1 MLAQTRTFRQGSCIT
16 FFGSLTSTHQLNS
29 WEDAQQQR
37 QLILSNHVTLPNK
50 KGSQAGTQANIPV
63 SSCLP
68 IPSPQCLPISKH
80 FGLTYF
86 TRPNFT
92 LTLLRT
98 PALPPTFATFIVP
111 LNLNKLDLRD
121 YLWNVYDIR
130 VNSVR
135 SYIQLQKMR
144 QDKPGAKRPSPR
156 RWHRP
161 RSIKRMTV
169 EMEQP
174 FLWPEEPKDFSAYV
188 DPLWTESAIVVG
200 ICLCGF
206 GARLTML

>member
-1 MLAQTRTFRQGSCIT
+1 M
-16 FFGSLTSTHQLNS
+16 
-29 WEDAQQQR
+29 
-37 QLILSNHVTLPNK
+37 
-50 KGSQAGTQANIPV
+50 
-63 SSCLP
+63 
-68 IPSPQCLPISKH
+68 
-80 FGLTYF
+80 
-86 TRPNFT
+86 
-92 LTLLRT
+92 
-98 PALPPTFATFIVP
+98 P

-156 RWHRP
+156 KWYRP

-174 FLWPEEPKDFSAYV
+174 FVWPEEPKDLDAYV
-188 DPLWTESAIVVG
+188 YSP
-200 ICLCGF
+200 F
-206 GARLTML
+206 